1 MGSDDRFLKRKP
13 RTTASLGRLKHAR
26 ASAERYLIVC
36 EGTKTE
42 PRYFQ
47 ALVNAQGINSQRVK
61 IAPNNGNTPD
71 KIVGHALHL
80 YEGDYKNGD
89 PFDAVYCVFD
99 RDTHSTFEAA
109 IETIKKL
116 NLDDKKRKKLNV
128 GGKPKELKEDEDT
141 FNAITST
148 PCFEYWLL
156 LHFEFTD
163 KAFTA
168 IGKTSAG
175 DAVAKALKVHMPHYA
190 KGQLDIHAEVQ
201 SRAETALKHAKRA
214 RKNAEKTGSTNPT
227 TDVDKLVE
235 TLMKKDTQYAV

>member
-1 MGSDDRFLKRKP
+1 MGSDDRLVKRKP
-13 RTTASLGRLKHAR
+13 RTTASLGRPKHVR

-36 EGTKTE
+36 EGAKTE

-71 KIVGHALHL
+71 KIVGHALQL
-80 YEGDYKNGD
+80 YEADYKNGD

-109 IETIKKL
+109 KAKIEMLKAEKK
-116 NLDDKKRKKLNV
+116 
-128 GGKPKELKEDEDT
+128 P
-141 FNAITST
+141 FNAITFT

-168 IGKTSAG
+168 MPKTSAG
-175 DAVAKALKVHMPHYA
+175 DAVAKALKVHMPHYT
-190 KGQLDIHAEVQ
+190 KGQPDIYSAVQ

-235 TLMKKDTQYAV
+235 TLMKKDTQNVA

>member
-1 MGSDDRFLKRKP
+1 MEQFPSSKIWIFMGSDDRFLKRKP

-26 ASAERYLIVC
+26 VSAERYLIVC

-80 YEGDYKNGD
+80 YEADYKNGD

-109 IETIKKL
+109 KAKIEALKAEKK
-116 NLDDKKRKKLNV
+116 
-128 GGKPKELKEDEDT
+128 P

-168 IGKTSAG
+168 TGKTSAG

-190 KGQLDIHAEVQ
+190 KGQLDIHAIVQ

-235 TLMKKDTQYAV
+235 TLMKKDTQNAV